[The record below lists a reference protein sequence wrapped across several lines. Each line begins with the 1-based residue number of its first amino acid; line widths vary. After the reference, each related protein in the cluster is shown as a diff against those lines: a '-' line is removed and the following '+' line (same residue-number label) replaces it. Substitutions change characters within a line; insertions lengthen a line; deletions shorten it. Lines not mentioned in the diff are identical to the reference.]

1 MSKRVAIV
9 THVNETAGLASAKAL
24 ARDGLAVVCHD
35 ATFGTAAARQAFE
48 AEYSGLTAS
57 AESDPEALVH
67 SVIASHGHVDVL
79 FSNDV
84 YPAIF
89 APIEEQTLDGYR
101 STFEALMLMPFALCR
116 ALAPH
121 MKTRR
126 TGNIILF
133 SSAVPLSPYPGSAAY
148 SSARAGAANLA
159 VALCREL
166 APFNIQVNVVLSNW
180 LHSEL
185 YYPRKLF
192 ETNQDVKNYMH
203 AHVPMDRLGEQTEMA
218 ELIAFLASGKCNFV
232 NGQEIAFTGGW
243 PGVLGFPA
251 PMPKRDVQP

>member
-1 MSKRVAIV
+1 MAKRVALV
-9 THVNETAGLASAKAL
+9 THVNETAGLATARAL
-24 ARDGLAVVCHD
+24 LRDGMTVVCHD
-35 ATFGTAAARQAFE
+35 ATFTDPGSRKAFE
-48 AEYSGLTAS
+48 AAEHGLLAS
-57 AESDPEALVH
+57 AEQDPTALVH
-67 SVIASHGHVDVL
+67 SVIRSHDQVDAL

-89 APIEEQTLDGYR
+89 APIEEQTLEGYR
-101 STFEALMLMPFALCR
+101 STFEGLMLMPFALCR

-121 MKTRR
+121 MKQRR
-126 TGNIILF
+126 TGNIVLF

-148 SSARAGAANLA
+148 SSTRAGAANLA
-159 VALCREL
+159 VALSREL

-192 ETNQDVKNYMH
+192 ETNQAVKDYMH
-203 AHVPMDRLGEQTEMA
+203 AHVPMNRLGEQTEMA
-218 ELIAFLASGKCNFV
+218 ELVAFLLSGKCNFV
-232 NGQEIAFTGGW
+232 TGQEIAFTGGW